1 MFNINCCEIAMQ
13 EILAQATTINVGIG
27 TTTKDYTDTGLENS
41 VFSTAIDSTED
52 KGGGEGLIIGTADYA
67 DAVGE
72 TLTENGISTASG
84 QIIVDS
90 NYALEKSVNEKYI
103 YFYYGQVL
111 PKESLL

>member
-13 EILAQATTINVGIG
+13 EILSQATTINVGIG
-27 TTTKDYTDTGLENS
+27 TTTKDYTDTGLEIE
-41 VFSTAIDSTED
+41 VFDTAIDSTED
-52 KGGGEGLIIGTADYA
+52 KGNGEGLIIGTVDYA

-72 TLTENGISTASG
+72 TLTENGIVASSG

-90 NYALEKSVNEKYI
+90 NFALEKNANEKYI
-103 YFYYGQVL
+103 YYYYGQIL